1 MRLGPLIL
9 GAMTGAGLLSGCQSE
24 SAGPTAS
31 MLNVS
36 LTTPNS
42 DDGAILFTVS
52 GGPVDSVEVAGYPV
66 YSVRVDRN
74 TIRVIV
80 TGDLSAGMVARV
92 RIADERQRSSYAAT
106 LEQVASRST
115 YGQRDPASYSLT
127 LAP

>member
-1 MRLGPLIL
+1 MRLGRLIF

-24 SAGPTAS
+24 SAGPTAGV
-31 MLNVS
+31 LNVS
-36 LTTPNS
+36 LATPNS
-42 DDGAILFTVS
+42 DDGAILFSVS

-74 TIRVIV
+74 TLRVIV
-80 TGDLSAGMVARV
+80 TGDLRTGIVARV
-92 RIADERQRSSYAAT
+92 RIADERQRSSYAAA
-106 LEQVASRST
+106 LEQVAARSS